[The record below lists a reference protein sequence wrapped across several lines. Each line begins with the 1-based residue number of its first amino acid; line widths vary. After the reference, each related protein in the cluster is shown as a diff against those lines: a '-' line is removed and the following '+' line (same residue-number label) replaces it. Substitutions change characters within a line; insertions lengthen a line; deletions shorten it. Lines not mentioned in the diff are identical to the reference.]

1 MKDIGEKYTC
11 IAWMLSK
18 RKSQSVAYN
27 LKNPDGFQGELS
39 SKTAT
44 LGQIISLDPVG
55 PISPKSIGGY
65 LLMWSAYDVGSSYQW
80 AHFSKTKEADLVIQ
94 MADLL
99 FFGKALK
106 VVRSD
111 SEEIFSSREVIS
123 FLQNKGVKSQFS
135 VPYQHY
141 QNRVERAIQDLVRGV
156 STLLHFQRF
165 LPAYC
170 WKDAAKHYVKSSR
183 FIPTK
188 RTRPSTP
195 SRLMGAGDLDLSVR
209 FPFVFGD
216 SSVMLMTLRE
226 DICLH
231 VIFWFSKS
239 ESCVIA
245 LSWK

>member
-1 MKDIGEKYTC
+1 
-11 IAWMLSK
+11 
-18 RKSQSVAYN
+18 
-27 LKNPDGFQGELS
+27 
-39 SKTAT
+39 
-44 LGQIISLDPVG
+44 
-55 PISPKSIGGY
+55 
-65 LLMWSAYDVGSSYQW
+65 MWSAYDVGSSYQW

-170 WKDAAKHYVKSSR
+170 WEDAAKHYVKSSR

-239 ESCVIA
+239 ESCLIA